1 MPLLEAWKVKKDGGE
16 FDQFAGATIT
26 PRAVVGQVK
35 RVLEF
40 VSANQ
45 AQLFSDTPVNN
56 TQPHAGE
63 HHE

>member
-1 MPLLEAWKVKKDGGE
+1 M

-40 VSANQ
+40 VAANKQ
-45 AQLFSDTPVNN
+45 VLFNENVKDSTRPGAIQDK
-56 TQPHAGE
+56 AGLIQE
-63 HHE
+63 STNE